1 MLHHYLTFCR
11 VTLASLFLTLTAT
24 LAAAYNPESPNV
36 HTVGNYV
43 YKIEIN
49 ASEETGNAHIVDVKP
64 GYVPSGEIT
73 IPGSV
78 TIDGTKYTVTQIG
91 ETYYSLSWFD
101 YVPVFKDF
109 TEITRVN
116 ISSPLQTIGQ
126 REFEGCNGI
135 NEFHVNA
142 ASKYFMDIDGVL
154 LSRERESAAW
164 TLFRMPP
171 ARPKTR
177 YTVPEEVK
185 YIGHF
190 AFMGNKTLRT
200 IVLSGGQMLMDL
212 WAVGNTGISEVN
224 VDATHNYTS
233 VDGIIYGISKQNI
246 AACPPALKL
255 DRFEVP
261 ASVKTLD
268 DGAFAGS
275 SIPEIVL
282 HDNVRLGYYAFACSK
297 IKSLSF
303 ANAAQGRADALCY
316 GCSELES
323 VKITGSTSEKVYLNN
338 RMFSGCA
345 KLADVTIEPQH
356 IIMGAR
362 VFYGCTSLKSF
373 SLAYVDD
380 VTDLDIQNQG
390 EQFAFSGLESVNW
403 PSKLTEIP
411 DGFFRGCANLAKV
424 NLDPMGK
431 GTLKKIGSSAFAG
444 CTALE
449 SIDLAQV
456 TYISAEAFSGNT
468 SMRTMVFPDNAGGEE
483 ISVPAGIIFND
494 DVKVYVG
501 SNSFYWATI
510 TYDDIVNSNTSQAV
524 FISSSMTDNI
534 PPYWKAAYVP
544 YLAAANYGNP
554 YRENGPVVEMFT
566 VELSEYNVIRAAV
579 NPDLSDI
586 DVEITKTRHEITN
599 AGTGV
604 RVFYTADGVPMS
616 TFYLRSAISGIN
628 DATTAPAEIEG
639 IYTPDGI
646 LRGTSMDAAPSGVL
660 IVRYTDGTTC
670 KVSK

>member
-1 MLHHYLTFCR
+1 MYKKLRSILTS
-11 VTLASLFLTLTAT
+11 VFLTLSATAA
-24 LAAAYNPESPNV
+24 LAYSPESPYV

-49 ASEETGNAHIVDVKP
+49 ASEETGNASIVDVKP

-91 ETYYSLSWFD
+91 ENYNSLYWFD

-116 ISSPLQTIGQ
+116 ISSPLETIGG
-126 REFEGCNGI
+126 REFEGCSGI

-177 YTVPEEVK
+177 YTLPEEVS
-185 YIGHF
+185 YIGDF
-190 AFMGNKTLRT
+190 AFMGNRTIKTL
-200 IVLSGGQMLMDL
+200 VLSGGQMFSGGL
-212 WAVGNTGISEVN
+212 WAVGNTSISEVN

-233 VDGIIYGISKQNI
+233 ADGIIYDLSKQSI

-275 SIPEIVL
+275 SIPDIVL
-282 HDNVRLGYYAFACSK
+282 HDNVRLGFYTFACSK

-316 GCSELES
+316 GCTELEN
-323 VKITGSTSEKVYLNN
+323 VKITGTTSEKVYLNN

-380 VTDLDIQNQG
+380 VTGLDLQSQG

-411 DGFFRGCANLAKV
+411 DGFFRGCASLTKV

-431 GTLKKIGSSAFAG
+431 GTLKTIGSSAFAG

-468 SMRTMVFPDNAGGEE
+468 SMRSMVFPENADGEE
-483 ISVPAGIIFND
+483 IRVPAGITFND
-494 DVKVYVG
+494 GVKVYVG

-510 TYDDIVNSNTSQAV
+510 TYGDLVNSNTREAI

-554 YRENGPVVEMFT
+554 YRENGPVTEMFT
-566 VELSEYNVIRAAV
+566 VEVNENNVITATT

-586 DVEITKTRHEITN
+586 DVVITKTQHEVTDG
-599 AGTGV
+599 GTGV

-616 TFYLRSAISGIN
+616 TFYLRSDISGIS
-628 DATTAPAEIEG
+628 DATAAQAEIEG

-670 KVSK
+670 KVQK